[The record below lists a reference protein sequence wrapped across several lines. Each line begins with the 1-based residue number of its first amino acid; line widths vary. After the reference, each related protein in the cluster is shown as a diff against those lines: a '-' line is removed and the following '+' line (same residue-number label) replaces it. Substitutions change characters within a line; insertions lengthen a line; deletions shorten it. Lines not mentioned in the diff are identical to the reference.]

1 MKFEDIKKDKEILAF
16 LRKGNDNLGI
26 LGYTDHSEAHC
37 TLVAERAGYILRK
50 LEYKEKVIELAKMAG
65 FMHDIGNAV
74 NRSHHAE
81 YGAILANDLLKDT
94 DMPLEDR
101 VTLVSA
107 IGNHDESTGG
117 ATDAVSAGGRNFGL
131 TLIVIRLRFPQ
142 RNVNVPSLLWMLLKD
157 CRIICSL
164 PII

>member
-1 MKFEDIKKDKEILAF
+1 M
-16 LRKGNDNLGI
+16 
-26 LGYTDHSEAHC
+26 
-37 TLVAERAGYILRK
+37 AERAGYILRK

-117 ATDAVSAGGRNFGL
+117 ATDVVSAGGGNFGL
-131 TLIVIRLRFPQ
+131 TV
-142 RNVNVPSLLWMLLKD
+142 
-157 CRIICSL
+157 
-164 PII
+164 